1 MTQILYHKY
10 NKDRHNEYKYLNQ
23 KKNINKNV
31 KAIICCNASAC
42 SSNYSERVLP

>member
-23 KKNINKNV
+23 KKNINV